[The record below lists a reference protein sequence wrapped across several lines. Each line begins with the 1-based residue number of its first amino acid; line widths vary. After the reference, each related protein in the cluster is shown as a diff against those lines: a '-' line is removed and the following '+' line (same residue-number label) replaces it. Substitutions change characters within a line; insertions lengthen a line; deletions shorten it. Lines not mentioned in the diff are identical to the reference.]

1 MYQVKEILNPCLKS
15 VKSQGILCF
24 RINKAILFL
33 NFSEPSLFLLSGGQ
47 NNHPAWSVKI
57 ALQSGKS
64 QGLCF
69 TLVSGNLA

>member
-15 VKSQGILCF
+15 VKSPRILCF
-24 RINKAILFL
+24 RIDKAILFL

-57 ALQSGKS
+57 ALQSGIVFYP
-64 QGLCF
+64 GE
-69 TLVSGNLA
+69 